1 MKTTRTKI
9 YGDWGQLQ
17 GIMVWNYNVKQNMWG
32 EWNQWELINNY
43 FVKND
48 NYIKEIV

>member
-1 MKTTRTKI
+1 MKSTRTQRTKI

-17 GIMVWNYNVKQNMWG
+17 GIMVWNYELKGNY
-32 EWNQWELINNY
+32 WELTNNY
-43 FVKND
+43 FVRSN